1 MQVSSGPPASVA
13 QQQSTWLLTRVGVG
27 ASPTGGTR
35 SHSGCSAACA
45 ARLVW
50 NEEVGGSN
58 PPARTISYLQGGVAV
73 ARETLTLE
81 AGVRFPAP
89 QPHASVVQLERRLTS
104 NQDDAGSNPA
114 GRTIPGSAN
123 GKLRGFEPRDP
134 GSTPGPGATAS
145 PSGKAPT
152 CKVGMRRFDS
162 DRGLQ
167 TPSSNGQDARLSIWR
182 CGFESRRGHQL
193 SAEW

>member
-35 SHSGCSAACA
+35 SQ
-45 ARLVW
+45 
-50 NEEVGGSN
+50 
-58 PPARTISYLQGGVAV
+58 PGVAQP
-73 ARETLTLE
+73 AQRASFGTRRSE
-81 AGVRFPAP
+81 VRILPPGPF
-89 QPHASVVQLERRLTS
+89 ASVVQLERRLTS

-114 GRTIPGSAN
+114 GRAIPGSAN

-167 TPSSNGQDARLSIWR
+167 TPSSNGQDARLSTWR